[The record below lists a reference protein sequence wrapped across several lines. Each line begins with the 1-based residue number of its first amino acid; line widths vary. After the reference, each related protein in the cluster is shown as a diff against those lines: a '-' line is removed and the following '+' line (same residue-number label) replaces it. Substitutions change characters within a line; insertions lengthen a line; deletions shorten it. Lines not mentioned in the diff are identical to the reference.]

1 MFAKIRNKLVILNA
15 LVFFIILISG
25 STLLYLYMEDRL
37 VDQVDAAMLE
47 QSRRMFDEG
56 QGPKFRPVGRQ
67 VDRQAVLLVWTAEG
81 KLINTNPNQ
90 EEMDERDVLE
100 FQKIEPHD
108 LPHTYQFGE
117 HSYRVLTLSTPP
129 GNTLIELKGKLFKVS
144 ISKVQLVRNIDS
156 EQAILD
162 RLLMVLT
169 AGTLF
174 GGIVTV
180 LAGLFLAGRALVPI
194 RVSWD
199 KQQQFV
205 ADASHEL
212 RTPLAVIQSQAELLF
227 RHPERTIEQESEK
240 ISNVYKETRR
250 MNKLVSD
257 LLTLARSDSNQMEIE
272 RKPLQL
278 DALLADVSWQF
289 AQMAE
294 LRDIEL
300 TTKLQP
306 GIGIE
311 ADEARLRQLL
321 VILLDNA
328 LKYTGAEG
336 KVHVSC
342 SRTSH
347 GAEFVVEDTGEGIA
361 REDLP
366 FVFDRFFRGDKVRT
380 SSDGGTGLGLSIA
393 QWIVEAHHGKI
404 RVDSTPGRGT
414 SFTVFLPAK
423 K

>member
-25 STLLYLYMEDRL
+25 STALYLYMEERL
-37 VDQVDAAMLE
+37 VDQVDAAMID
-47 QSRRMFDEG
+47 QSRRIFDQG
-56 QGPKFRPVGRQ
+56 QSPMFRPVGRPI
-67 VDRQAVLLVWTAEG
+67 DRQAVLLVWTTEG

-90 EEMDERDVLE
+90 EEMDEADVLE

-108 LPHTYQFGE
+108 LPQTYQFGE
-117 HSYRVLTLSTPP
+117 HSYRVLTVSPPP
-129 GNTLIELKGKLFKVS
+129 GNTLIELKGNLFKVS

-156 EQAILD
+156 EQTILD

-169 AGTLF
+169 AGTLA

-227 RHPERTIEQESEK
+227 RHPERTIEEESEK

-306 GIGIE
+306 GIQIE

-328 LKYTGAEG
+328 LKYTPAEG

-347 GAEFVVEDTGEGIA
+347 GAEFEVEDTGEGIA

-404 RVDSTPGRGT
+404 RVDSTPGKGT